1 MSRKLNVAVF
11 GADGKLGKDLI
22 ELLSYEQDIKVKEFI
37 ESECDITNK
46 KELQFALDDSSYTH
60 VINCAA
66 YTDVDGC
73 EENEQK
79 AFQVNAE
86 GPKYLAEICFNNR
99 IHLTQISTDYVFE
112 GLKDEPYLEH
122 DETIPLSVYGKS
134 KLAGEG
140 PVKAIGGKGLV
151 IRTAWLY
158 GKNGK
163 NSLDSFLNKLELG
176 STIKI
181 IDDQFGCPSYSMDIA
196 NAIIQLS
203 LNDKSGVFHVVNSG
217 SCSWYQFIKKAA
229 EYLNYDQSKIL
240 PISYKELNRKAERPR
255 SSILSMNK
263 LERTL
268 PESLRSWEKGLY
280 QYLVEINKVI

>member
-1 MSRKLNVAVF
+1 MSRKSLAVF
-11 GADGKLGKDLI
+11 GADGKLGTDLV
-22 ELLSYEQDIKVKEFI
+22 ELLSYEQDVEVKTFI
-37 ESECDITNK
+37 ENECDITNK
-46 KELQFALDDSSYTH
+46 KELEFALNESTYTH

-86 GPKYLAEICFNNR
+86 GPKYLAEICLKNK
-99 IHLTQISTDYVFE
+99 IHLTHISTDYVFE

-122 DETIPLSVYGKS
+122 EETFPLSVYGKS

-140 PVKAIGGKGLV
+140 HVKAIGGKGLI

-163 NSLDSFLNKLELG
+163 NSLDTFLNKLELG

-203 LNDKSGVFHVVNSG
+203 LSEKSGVFHVVNSG

-229 EYLNYDQSKIL
+229 EYLNYDQSKIV
-240 PISYKELNRKAERPR
+240 PISYKDLNRKAERPK
-255 SSILSMNK
+255 STILSMIK

-268 PESLRSWEKGLY
+268 PEPLRSWEKGLY
-280 QYLVEINKVI
+280 QYLLEINKAV